1 MNQLKYLEFQRLM
14 KELQFVESDYL
25 YQSEIIKISD
35 VEFLKSVDTLL
46 GQFPELKEVYYK
58 KQEEKFQNINE
69 QQFQN
74 VEVEPKVKE
83 EIPEVKKLYRD
94 IAKTTHPDK
103 IKNLKLNELYLEAT
117 EAYEQNDIITL
128 YKVCS
133 ELNIEFELPE
143 DFIIKIREK
152 INSFKERVSFLEN
165 TYTFKWIKTE
175 PVSDKNKIVV
185 EYIRSQMGG

>member
-35 VEFLKSVDTLL
+35 TEFLKSVDNLL
-46 GQFPELKEVYYK
+46 CQFPELKEIYYK
-58 KQEEKFQNINE
+58 KQEELFQNINE
-69 QQFQN
+69 QQVQN
-74 VEVEPKVKE
+74 VEIEPHPKE
-83 EIPEVKKLYRD
+83 EVPELKRLYRD

-103 IKNLKLNELYLEAT
+103 IKNHKLNELYLEAT
-117 EAYEQNDIITL
+117 EAYEQNDIVTL

-133 ELNIEFELPE
+133 ELNIDFDLPD
-143 DFIIKIREK
+143 DFILKIREK
-152 INSFKERVSFLEN
+152 IDSFKERVSFLEN

-175 PVSDKNKIVV
+175 SINDKNKIVV
-185 EYIRSQMGG
+185 EYIRSRMG